1 MKMNVR
7 NTIAYS
13 LLALAAVSTS
23 CTSDDII
30 DATAGNRTVQNVA
43 IEDAGFAGSRAEEVD
58 YTTVFTPGDQVG
70 IFAVKDG
77 AIAEGVDNVCLSAV
91 AGEDG
96 KVVWQPATGT
106 LPMVEGATYYA
117 YYPYTATLP
126 AAVDVTAGDHTLFF
140 ASIADAWNVA
150 SDQSNYADYTAS
162 DFMTASAQV
171 DERGALHF
179 VLSHRMALAIVN
191 FPTTRYVFTNEPAI
205 PDYVIMSATSV
216 QFDGVQLLEKKK
228 SATFA
233 YILNPAGEK
242 ITISGSY
249 GEAPTE
255 RQWSFSPAMK
265 AGTVNVY
272 NIDRKLGKGE
282 VKHHLQLGDFFLSDG
297 TLLSKDAPK
306 EEVRNADVVGIVCNI
321 NPDRIGADE
330 KAALGG
336 VAHATVLSVF
346 DAKYNANKMLSWS
359 NTKRDETAIGF
370 KLVCGETGEESVAL
384 ADEEISG
391 LHNTNLIRNKR
402 PAAFATGEYEAFLA
416 AVEMGKD
423 KSNYSQLASLTTG
436 WYLPTLAQWL
446 DVARNLGGFNDDT
459 SSSDHFQ
466 YTMPDLFYWYDNVG
480 TPRSNVNKYFEKIA
494 ITFYDPIERNHWIW
508 TSTISGYDY
517 AYAVNITDGELMGK
531 NYLNTVSC
539 FGEPK
544 TGFYHVRPMLTF

>member
-1 MKMNVR
+1 MKNNIR
-7 NTIAYS
+7 NIIAIS
-13 LLALAAVSTS
+13 WLALAAATTS
-23 CTSDDII
+23 CSGDDII
-30 DATAGNRTVQNVA
+30 ESQTGAATPLSIA
-43 IEDAGFAGSRAEEVD
+43 IEDAGFAGSRAEESG
-58 YTTVFTPGDQVG
+58 YTTVFTAGDRVG
-70 IFAVKDG
+70 VFAVKNG
-77 AIAEGVDNVCLSAV
+77 EVLAENACLQAV
-91 AGEDG
+91 AGTDG
-96 KVVWQPATGT
+96 KVAWQPTGT
-106 LPMVEGATYYA
+106 LPNDAQATYFA
-117 YYPYTATLP
+117 YYPYVETMP
-126 AAVDVTAGDHTLFF
+126 AAINASAADANEFF
-140 ASIADAWNVA
+140 AAVAAAWPVSA
-150 SDQSNYADYTAS
+150 DQSSYDNYTAS
-162 DFMTASAQV
+162 DLMTASATTSE
-171 DERGALHF
+171 DGSLHF
-179 VLSHRMALAIVN
+179 VLNHRMALAIVQ

-205 PDYVIMSATSV
+205 PDYVIMSAKNV
-216 QFDGVQLLEKKK
+216 EFNGAQPLEKKAD
-228 SATFA
+228 ATYA
-233 YILNPAGEK
+233 YIMNPADAPA
-242 ITISGSY
+242 TISGSY
-249 GEAPTE
+249 GEASTQ
-255 RQWSFSPAMK
+255 RVWSFTPK
-265 AGTVNVY
+265 VKEGTVNVY

-297 TLLSKDAPK
+297 SLLSKDAPK
-306 EEVRNADVVGIVCNI
+306 EEVHNADVVGIVCNI

-346 DAKYNANKMLSWS
+346 DAKYNANNMLTWS

-459 SSSDHFQ
+459 SSPDHFQ

-480 TPRSNVNKYFEKIA
+480 TPRSNVNKCFEKIA

-508 TSTISGYDY
+508 TSTISVYDY

-531 NYLNTVSC
+531 NYLNAVSC